1 MEQNGDR
8 GRNAIAQL
16 SRETTASHQR
26 LGRQLFDAG
35 HVRLVE
41 SSETKVVA
49 EVTGDQTRR
58 VEFVFSLGDVSWR
71 CSCRRGQDRFCKH
84 AVAVGLALQNRDEHG
99 SSG

>member
-1 MEQNGDR
+1 MEQNRDG
-8 GRNAIAQL
+8 GRSAIAQL
-16 SRETTASHQR
+16 SREATASSQR
-26 LGRQLFDAG
+26 LGRELFDAG

-71 CSCRRGQDRFCKH
+71 CTCRRAQDRFCKH
-84 AVAVGLALQNRDEHG
+84 AVAVSLALRGEHR
-99 SSG
+99 